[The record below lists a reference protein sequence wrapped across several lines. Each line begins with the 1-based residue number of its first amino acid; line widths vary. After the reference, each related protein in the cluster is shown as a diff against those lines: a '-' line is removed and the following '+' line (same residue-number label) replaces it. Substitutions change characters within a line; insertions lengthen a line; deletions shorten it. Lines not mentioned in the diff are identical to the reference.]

1 MIGELAYLRRFVCE
15 LTTLVNREASEAEIL
30 DKGGAALAELVSAD
44 NWLPPEFAEPDPAQY
59 RQYLL
64 HCDPLERF
72 SIVSFVWGPGQ
83 STPVHDHTVWGLIG
97 MLRGAEISRN
107 YRADSSGALVVDT
120 VHHLEPGVVSAVSPR
135 IGDIHQVANA
145 LADRASISIHAY
157 GAISAPLAA
166 TFSPPKRA
174 KRAPL
179 SRVTLTGCCPICG
192 IARPRRGAA
201 LALAEPAQDE
211 APSTAT
217 CEQL

>member
-1 MIGELAYLRRFVCE
+1 MTGELAYLRRFVCE

-97 MLRGAEISRN
+97 MLRGAEISRH
-107 YRADSSGALVVDT
+107 YRADSEGMPTLES
-120 VHHLEPGVVSAVSPR
+120 VHRLEPAMVTAVSPR
-135 IGDIHQVANA
+135 IGDIHQVENA
-145 LADRASISIHAY
+145 LADQPSISIHVY
-157 GAISAPLAA
+157 GANIGA
-166 TFSPPKRA
+166 
-174 KRAPL
+174 
-179 SRVTLTGCCPICG
+179 V
-192 IARPRRGAA
+192 ARHVFVLDSG
-201 LALAEPAQDE
+201 EVN
-211 APSTAT
+211 
-217 CEQL
+217 